1 MIPTWVAVVSAISLA
16 LIALAA
22 LTVAIQMHVAGRHV
36 LRLLATF
43 ESYAGPALQDIQRLV
58 AAIRTE
64 AEAIAGTSQDLR
76 ARIVGAADA
85 AQSRLAD
92 LNALLDVIQDE
103 VEGATVD
110 FAATVRTIRRGA
122 SVFSLA
128 KLLGPSRRKKR
139 KKKR

>member
-16 LIALAA
+16 LIALAG
-22 LTVAIQMHVAGRHV
+22 LTVAAQIHIAARHM

-64 AEAIAGTSQDLR
+64 AEALTGTSQDLR
-76 ARIVGAADA
+76 TRIVGAADA
-85 AQSRLAD
+85 TQARLAD
-92 LNALLDVIQDE
+92 LTALLDVIQDE

-122 SVFSLA
+122 SVLSLG
-128 KLLGPSRRKKR
+128 KLLLPRKKKKR
-139 KKKR
+139 KKK